1 MTLRRSDSFAFP
13 FQSDRC
19 TLLKFVP
26 VPRRGRGLVTSRS
39 MRRMVR
45 AILFDLG
52 DTLIDF
58 EPMDTR
64 AVFRQAADLT
74 YKFLADRGH
83 SLPSFQAYC
92 RRQFRAVRWAYLWA
106 KLRRREFNSLRL
118 LASF

>member
-39 MRRMVR
+39 VRRMLR

-64 AVFRQAADLT
+64 AVFREAAAAT
-74 YKFLADRGH
+74 YQYLRKRGH
-83 SLPSFQAYC
+83 ALPPFDHYC
-92 RRQFRAVRWAYLWA
+92 RRQFRSVRWSYFWA
-106 KLRRREFNSLRL
+106 KLRR
-118 LASF
+118 